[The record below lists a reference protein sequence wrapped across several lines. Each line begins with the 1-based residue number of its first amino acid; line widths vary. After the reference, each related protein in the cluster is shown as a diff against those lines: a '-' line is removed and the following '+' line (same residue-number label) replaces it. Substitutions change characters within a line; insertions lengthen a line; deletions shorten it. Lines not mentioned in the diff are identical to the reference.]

1 MNLYSIVP
9 SLISIFSFLG
19 LTQSLPITSYIK
31 MIDIWMLFTM
41 TVPFLEVVLHTTNE
55 VFVRRASHVGPDKRV
70 IGVKPAMEL
79 EEEEKE
85 PSKTRMRS
93 ILRTLTC
100 HLKLPF
106 SSLVFTISFWVVGLS
121 LSYSSDSVQ
130 DPNMTDCL
138 VIHLN

>member
-1 MNLYSIVP
+1 MLNFFS
-9 SLISIFSFLG
+9 SSFLG

-41 TVPFLEVVLHTTNE
+41 TVPFLEVVMHTTNE
-55 VFVRRASHVGPDKRV
+55 VFVRRASHVGPDKRI
-70 IGVKPAMEL
+70 IGVKPAVEL

-85 PSKTRMRS
+85 EPSKTRNRMRS
-93 ILRTLTC
+93 ILRTLTS

-121 LSYSSDSVQ
+121 LSYSSDSIQ
-130 DPNMTDCL
+130 DSNMTDCL
-138 VIHLN
+138 VIDLN